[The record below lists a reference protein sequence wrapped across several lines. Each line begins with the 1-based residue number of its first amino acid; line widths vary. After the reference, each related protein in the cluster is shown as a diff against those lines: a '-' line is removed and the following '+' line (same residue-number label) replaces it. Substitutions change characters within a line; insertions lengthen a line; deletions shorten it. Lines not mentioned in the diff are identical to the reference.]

1 MPKRKHQKFNRP
13 KKMFDIALIK
23 EENALIKR
31 YGLKNRREVWKAN
44 FAIGKIRNLAK
55 ELILANETE
64 KTKFI
69 ERQAKKGFA
78 VTSIADILALGKED
92 YLKRRLE
99 SIVVAKKLAKTHKQA
114 RQMIAHRHV
123 LLDGNVINSPAHIT
137 TVEEE
142 GNITVNFDIPKEK
155 VISDEEKEILKQ
167 INPENKSEGEE

>member
-1 MPKRKHQKFNRP
+1 MPIRKHQKFNRP
-13 KKMFDIALIK
+13 KKIFDIALIK
-23 EENALIKR
+23 EENGLIKR

-64 KTKFI
+64 KNQFI

-78 VTSIADILALGKED
+78 VTSIADILGLGKED

-99 SIVVAKKLAKTHKQA
+99 SIIVAKKLAKTHKQA
-114 RQMIAHRHV
+114 RQMIVHRHV
-123 LLDGNVINSPAHIT
+123 SMGGNVINSPAHLT
-137 TVEEE
+137 TIEEE
-142 GNITVNFDIPKEK
+142 ASITVNFDIPKEK

-167 INPENKSEGEE
+167 INHENKSGEEK